1 MTTPVAQALLDEIEA
16 KRGYVLDM
24 HRVLAEHDPDFLRG
38 YETLIDAA
46 YVRDGALDR
55 RTKEFVYVA
64 ALVALAAAAGRA
76 HGGGA
81 EGGGDPGGAAPGG
94 RAAHAA
100 RRGAA
105 VHRGARGVGP
115 SVSKGARVSETRT
128 DNRHSRG
135 FTDGCGLRPAPS
147 ATAMTR
153 RTGLV

>member
-64 ALVALAAAAGRA
+64 ALVALAAPRPQVVAHMEAALKA
-76 HGGGA
+76 GA
-81 EGGGDPGGAAPGG
+81 TPEELLQVVEQLMPPVGVPRFIEGLEAWGEAC
-94 RAAHAA
+94 R
-100 RRGAA
+100 
-105 VHRGARGVGP
+105 
-115 SVSKGARVSETRT
+115 KG
-128 DNRHSRG
+128 
-135 FTDGCGLRPAPS
+135 S
-147 ATAMTR
+147 A
-153 RTGLV
+153 

>member
-81 EGGGDPGGAAPGG
+81 EGGATPEELLQVVEQVMPPAGVPRFIEGLEAWGQACRKE
-94 RAAHAA
+94 RA
-100 RRGAA
+100 
-105 VHRGARGVGP
+105 
-115 SVSKGARVSETRT
+115 
-128 DNRHSRG
+128 
-135 FTDGCGLRPAPS
+135 
-147 ATAMTR
+147 
-153 RTGLV
+153 

>member
-64 ALVALAAAAGRA
+64 ALVALAAPRPQLVAHMEAALKGGRPRRSCSRWSSSSCRPP
-76 HGGGA
+76 GCRGSSRGSRRGA
-81 EGGGDPGGAAPGG
+81 KRVERGARE
-94 RAAHAA
+94 RAAH
-100 RRGAA
+100 RQ
-105 VHRGARGVGP
+105 
-115 SVSKGARVSETRT
+115 
-128 DNRHSRG
+128 
-135 FTDGCGLRPAPS
+135 S
-147 ATAMTR
+147 A
-153 RTGLV
+153 

>member
-46 YVRDGALDR
+46 YARDGALDR

-64 ALVALAAAAGRA
+64 ALVALSAPRPQVVAHMEAALEAGA
-76 HGGGA
+76 TP
-81 EGGGDPGGAAPGG
+81 EELLQVVEQLMPP
-94 RAAHAA
+94 

-115 SVSKGARVSETRT
+115 SVSKGERVSEPRT
-128 DNRHSRG
+128 DKRHSRG
-135 FTDGCGLRPAPS
+135 FTGLGGC
-147 ATAMTR
+147 
-153 RTGLV
+153 